1 MQKMSTKYKKSA
13 KTHIIQAIKIINY
26 YLDIVFFSSIVIY
39 TNWAKIVLN
48 DYLSSLGL
56 PLKTIGLCYYPN
68 LVQKKE
74 KNHIENSQNI
84 YDNA

>member
-48 DYLSSLGL
+48 DYLISLGL
-56 PLKTIGLCYYPN
+56 PLKKNWVLLLPESG
-68 LVQKKE
+68 KK
-74 KNHIENSQNI
+74 KTNIDNSQNI
-84 YDNA
+84 FENA